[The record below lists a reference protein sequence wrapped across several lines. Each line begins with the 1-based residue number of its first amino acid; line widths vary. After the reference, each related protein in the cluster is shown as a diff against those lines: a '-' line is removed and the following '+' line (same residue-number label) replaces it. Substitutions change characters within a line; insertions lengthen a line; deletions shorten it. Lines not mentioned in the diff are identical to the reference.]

1 MAKTSLDFYSTSSTF
16 YKRNDISREN
26 SQQSR
31 AQSPSKLSF
40 RSVSR
45 RAESPAKIGKE
56 RVLSPVK
63 KSALADVIEQDD
75 QGVEKW
81 QRTSC
86 QSNWVYKPKAVD
98 SDDEFW

>member
-16 YKRNDISREN
+16 YKRNDLSREN

-40 RSVSR
+40 RSSVSR
-45 RAESPAKIGKE
+45 RADSPAKISKE
-56 RVLSPVK
+56 RVLSPAK
-63 KSALADVIEQDD
+63 KAALPDVIEQEE

-86 QSNWVYKPKAVD
+86 QSNWVYKPKEVD
-98 SDDEFW
+98 SDEEF